1 MQATELDVLEIDSI
15 QPLRTEQVSVEG
27 GCDIQSGK
35 AMINQTTTKLPS
47 KKSGVR
53 CSMPYYTGRG
63 AESGPGEESSVLK
76 YLLQD
81 PEFGKSRG
89 RIKVA

>member
-1 MQATELDVLEIDSI
+1 MQATELDVLEFEPI
-15 QPLRTEQVSVEG
+15 QPLRTEQVSIEG
-27 GCDIQSGK
+27 CGIASRK
-35 AMINQTTTKLPS
+35 SMSQTITS
-47 KKSGVR
+47 RRSEVR
-53 CSMPYYTGRG
+53 CSKPYYIGGRG
-63 AESGPGEESSVLK
+63 KEGEKSSVLK

>member
-1 MQATELDVLEIDSI
+1 MQVEAADLDVLEFDSI

-27 GCDIQSGK
+27 CDIESEK
-35 AMINQTTTKLPS
+35 TTNRTTILPS
-47 KKSGVR
+47 RKSEVR
-53 CSMPYYTGRG
+53 CRKPYYTG
-63 AESGPGEESSVLK
+63 AVSGPGENSSVLK